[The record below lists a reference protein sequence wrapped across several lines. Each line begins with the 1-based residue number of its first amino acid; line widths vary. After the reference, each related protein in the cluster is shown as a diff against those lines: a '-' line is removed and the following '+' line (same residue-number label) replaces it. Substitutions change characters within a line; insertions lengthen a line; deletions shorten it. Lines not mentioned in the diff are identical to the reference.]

1 MSKGDTSVVPTR
13 QTGDQPL
20 KRVTVA
26 TGAYVLRNYTVK
38 DIQDLKGKKQ
48 LTQTLP
54 FLPEEAAA
62 AAEAGI
68 DVMKVRFDPANPSL
82 AMEIRAAA
90 PHTFM
95 SFSCPLVV
103 PTSPEG
109 ALRLA
114 FDAVEAGADSIMCQ
128 WAPRYIA
135 ALAEVGIPA
144 EGHAGLVPRKS
155 HWIGGL
161 KAPGKTVDEAMKI
174 FDDIKALEEAGAWG
188 VEVEVIPPAILAE
201 ITKRTTLVTSSIG
214 AGPGDIQ
221 FLFAQ
226 DILGDGKAPFPR
238 HAKVYR
244 DLYAMRQK
252 MQEERV
258 AAFKEYIADVQ
269 SGDFPDSNHV
279 VSVEDDVVTG
289 FIKALDK
296 G

>member
-1 MSKGDTSVVPTR
+1 M
-13 QTGDQPL
+13 
-20 KRVTVA
+20 
-26 TGAYVLRNYTVK
+26 
-38 DIQDLKGKKQ
+38 
-48 LTQTLP
+48 
-54 FLPEEAAA
+54 
-62 AAEAGI
+62 
-68 DVMKVRFDPANPSL
+68 
-82 AMEIRAAA
+82 
-90 PHTFM
+90 
-95 SFSCPLVV
+95 
-103 PTSPEG
+103 
-109 ALRLA
+109 
-114 FDAVEAGADSIMCQ
+114 
-128 WAPRYIA
+128 
-135 ALAEVGIPA
+135 
-144 EGHAGLVPRKS
+144 PRKS

>member
-1 MSKGDTSVVPTR
+1 MSIGENSVVPTR
-13 QTGDQPL
+13 ETDGGRL

-38 DIQDLKGKKQ
+38 DIQDLKGKRQ

-68 DVMKVRFDPANPSL
+68 DVMKVRFDPADPSL
-82 AMEIRAAA
+82 AKEIRAAA

-103 PTSPEG
+103 PTSPEE

-128 WAPRYIA
+128 WSPRFIA
-135 ALAEVGIPA
+135 ALAEAGVPA

-161 KAPGKTVDEAMKI
+161 KAPGKKVDEAKKI
-174 FDDIKALEEAGAWG
+174 FDDIKALEEAGAWA

-244 DLYAMRQK
+244 DLHAMRQM
-252 MQEERV
+252 MQEERI
-258 AAFKEYIADVQ
+258 AAFKEYVADVQ
-269 SGDFPDSNHV
+269 SGAFPGPEHIV
-279 VSVEDDVVTG
+279 PVADDVVAD

-296 G
+296 D